1 MTIAGRRLSQAHRWV
16 ISRARLTVL
25 FDGDCP
31 LCVAAIDR
39 WVRRLDW
46 LGLLHLQSFRD
57 DSAVL
62 PSGVRY
68 VDLERRMHTVSERGR
83 VVAGF
88 HAVTAIAA
96 RLPAT
101 WLLVPFLMAL
111 KAGRVGDRLYQW
123 VADRRALRCTST
135 CARMD
140 PKAGAEN
147 ADLLPIDLKPKQG
160 A

>member
-1 MTIAGRRLSQAHRWV
+1 
-16 ISRARLTVL
+16 LTVL

-46 LGLLHLQSFRD
+46 LGLLHLRSFRD
-57 DSAVL
+57 DSEFL

-68 VDLERRMHTVSERGR
+68 VELERRMHTVSERGR
-83 VVAGF
+83 VLAGF

-101 WLLVPFLMAL
+101 WLIVPFLMAL
-111 KAGRVGDRLYQW
+111 RAGRVGDHVYQW
-123 VADRRALRCTST
+123 VADRRAIRCTSA
-135 CARMD
+135 CARTELNT
-140 PKAGAEN
+140 GA
-147 ADLLPIDLKPKQG
+147 DLKPKQG
-160 A
+160 V